1 MLNSD
6 FDHMFGL
13 ANGFCDQKPERS
25 EMNWPIE
32 TPNSFSDVITH
43 MTTTP
48 QASSAAAD
56 QAINPVNHVN
66 LANHENHVDAINHVD
81 HIDHINHANSS

>member
-25 EMNWPIE
+25 EMNWP
-32 TPNSFSDVITH
+32 N
-43 MTTTP
+43 
-48 QASSAAAD
+48 
-56 QAINPVNHVN
+56 INFLVKSNF
-66 LANHENHVDAINHVD
+66 IG
-81 HIDHINHANSS
+81 

>member
-25 EMNWPIE
+25 EMNWPIGIP
-32 TPNSFSDVITH
+32 TVTVMTGRSNPFDSD
-43 MTTTP
+43 
-48 QASSAAAD
+48 
-56 QAINPVNHVN
+56 
-66 LANHENHVDAINHVD
+66 
-81 HIDHINHANSS
+81 

>member
-25 EMNWPIE
+25 EMNWP
-32 TPNSFSDVITH
+32 NIT
-43 MTTTP
+43 TYS
-48 QASSAAAD
+48 QVCS
-56 QAINPVNHVN
+56 
-66 LANHENHVDAINHVD
+66 
-81 HIDHINHANSS
+81 